1 MRVVAVFCLV
11 SLVQT
16 EYFLVETNGE
26 TGDTDD
32 NGERGDIGDKTHT
45 DDTEDTDAD
54 TGDLS
59 IGDYGDVR

>member
-1 MRVVAVFCLV
+1 MRVVAVFSLV

-16 EYFLVETNGE
+16 KHFLVETNGE

>member
-32 NGERGDIGDKTHT
+32 NGDNGDIGDTAHT
-45 DDTEDTDAD
+45 DDTEDTEDD
-54 TGDLS
+54 TGDLR
-59 IGDYGDVR
+59 GADYGDVR